1 MSSRPPRPVTPR
13 FSESR
18 HIAPLA
24 GGTTDADGGF
34 AFTVAADA
42 KTGLLERLCGLDAE
56 VIADGWIRARADI
69 KNGTDGHIVLRRG
82 GDVTVSVVREDG
94 SPGCECDPRLAQ
106 GTPADGTV
114 GNLHRRSSART
125 SSPRRPRTGS
135 ACNTRTRPVVRAGA
149 LRWLRPVNSPDL
161 DVVASKTLP
170 VRVVL
175 DEGIVLEAHVVDVD
189 GRSAAGVR
197 ILAGGR
203 LKSLGEAT
211 DGRRWALP
219 IAGSR
224 RRPRSASTRPS
235 EASLRA
241 CCSSG
246 RGPEWRGTGGID
258 RNPAGTCRDPAG
270 SDTPPLGGGA
280 RSRRE
285 RSRCRHRRRE
295 GVSGAQPRLRNPIE
309 PRDATATSGA
319 DGVFALPPLVAGAYS
334 LTVEAET
341 PDDRSKVSRDLTF
354 VVGTDPVTIDVVL
367 AQTDRR
373 LEEARRHFER
383 RQGGGRGASNRTA
396 RRRLHVC
403 PARRTEGRREA
414 RAFDAAPG
422 ASGCVGVRDG
432 VCATAPGDR
441 RDGGIRRTSS
451 AFGPRPLRCIGQRRR
466 HADH

>member
-114 GNLHRRSSART
+114 GNLHRRSSAQDFLTETAANGR
-125 SSPRRPRTGS
+125 G

-149 LRWLRPVNSPDL
+149 LRWAPSREQSGPRRRRLENASGARRARRRHRPRGPRRRCRRQVGGRESEFSPAVD
-161 DVVASKTLP
+161 SSH
-170 VRVVL
+170 
-175 DEGIVLEAHVVDVD
+175 LERRRTD
-189 GRSAAGVR
+189 GGGRCRISGTRAGVR
-197 ILAGGR
+197 GAL
-203 LKSLGEAT
+203 
-211 DGRRWALP
+211 RRDH
-219 IAGSR
+219 R
-224 RRPRSASTRPS
+224 RRPFAP
-235 EASLRA
+235 AVLP
-241 CCSSG
+241 G

-295 GVSGAQPRLRNPIE
+295 GVSGAQPRLRESHRAAGCDCHVRRRWRLRAAPA
-309 PRDATATSGA
+309 RGGS
-319 DGVFALPPLVAGAYS
+319 VFA
-334 LTVEAET
+334 
-341 PDDRSKVSRDLTF
+341 
-354 VVGTDPVTIDVVL
+354 
-367 AQTDRR
+367 
-373 LEEARRHFER
+373 H
-383 RQGGGRGASNRTA
+383 GRGGDA
-396 RRRLHVC
+396 R
-403 PARRTEGRREA
+403 
-414 RAFDAAPG
+414 
-422 ASGCVGVRDG
+422 
-432 VCATAPGDR
+432 
-441 RDGGIRRTSS
+441 
-451 AFGPRPLRCIGQRRR
+451 
-466 HADH
+466 